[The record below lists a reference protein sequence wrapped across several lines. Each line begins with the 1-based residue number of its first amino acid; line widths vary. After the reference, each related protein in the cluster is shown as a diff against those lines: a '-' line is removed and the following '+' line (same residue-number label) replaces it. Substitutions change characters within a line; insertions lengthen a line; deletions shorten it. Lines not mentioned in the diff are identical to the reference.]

1 MCGEPTGTYRFKT
14 GFYTLTDMPRE
25 FQKATDCIIQGLEG
39 VICYLDDILVA
50 TKAGI
55 EDHND
60 LVDKVMQRL
69 NEEG

>member
-1 MCGEPTGTYRFKT
+1 MPT
-14 GFYTLTDMPRE
+14 E
-25 FQKATDCIIQGLEG
+25 FQKATDCILQGLEG